1 MSTAQRSPLPTAPS
15 DQNSGEGNRLPIL
28 GAQLQGEESLARQ
41 KERAADMLDVV
52 RSPQQSHKGEVDMTR
67 M

>member
-1 MSTAQRSPLPTAPS
+1 M
-15 DQNSGEGNRLPIL
+15 LPIP

-52 RSPQQSHKGEVDMTR
+52 RSPQQSHKGEVDVTR